1 MSGDPPEGG
10 VTLRELADRPV
21 TDLHGVGDKK
31 AGALAKVGV
40 ESVLDL
46 LSYYPRRWLDRTR
59 EATIDEL
66 AAGEEGM
73 VLVRVVRVSSR
84 RTRNRRSLVEARVTD
99 GTGSLTLT
107 FFNQPWR
114 ERQLPEGT
122 EAVVFG
128 RMDRYRDR
136 LQMANPVV
144 DLVGDRTG
152 RIVAVYPQSESA
164 GLASWDLDALVG
176 EAIRRVM
183 KVRGFDDPVPA
194 GVLARH
200 RLTDRAAAYRGIHRP
215 ETMHEVAEAR
225 RRLVFDELLRIQLAL
240 VHRKVQLERSAQGIP
255 HEDGGPGGLV
265 AAFHDLLDFPLTG
278 AQQRVVAEILADMA
292 RPTPMHRLLQ
302 GDVGSGKTVVA
313 VSALL
318 AAVQGGH
325 QGAFMAPTE
334 VLAEQHHLGVAG
346 LLAGL
351 EVDDDSLFQR
361 RPVGVALLTNR
372 TTAAERRRIA
382 DDLAG
387 GRLDIL
393 IGTHALIQ
401 EGVEFRSL
409 GAVVIDEQHRFGVE
423 QRDALRRRNPDGT
436 EPDVLVMTATPI
448 PRTAAMTVYGD
459 LDVSVLDEL
468 PPGRTPIGTEWVV
481 DDEEAVWAAVRAEVA
496 DGHQAYVVCPLIDE
510 SEALEVA
517 SAEETF
523 ERLLDGPLAGLR
535 VGLLHGRVGP
545 AEKEETM
552 RLFRAGALDVL
563 VATTVIEVGVDVPNA
578 TAMVVLDAARFGI
591 AQLHQLRGRVG
602 RGAAVSRCL
611 LVGEATTPDAE
622 ERLRAMVRTTDGFEL
637 AEADLDLRGEGTI
650 MGERQKGRNDLRLAS
665 LRRDREWVEAA
676 REAAVDLVGDGDGLH
691 AHPGLADEVDLLLG
705 DDEADWL
712 LKS

>member
-21 TDLHGVGDKK
+21 SDLHGVGDKK
-31 AGALAKVGV
+31 ATALAKAGV

-66 AAGEEGM
+66 AVGEEGM

-99 GTGSLTLT
+99 GTGSLPLT

-351 EVDDDSLFQR
+351 EVGDDDSLFQR

-468 PPGRTPIGTEWVV
+468 PPGRMPIGTEWVV

-523 ERLLDGPLAGLR
+523 ERLLDGPLPRRAGGDHR
-535 VGLLHGRVGP
+535 DRGRRRRPKRHGHGRP
-545 AEKEETM
+545 
-552 RLFRAGALDVL
+552 RRRPLRHR
-563 VATTVIEVGVDVPNA
+563 P
-578 TAMVVLDAARFGI
+578 TAPAARPGRPGGGRESVP
-591 AQLHQLRGRVG
+591 AGGGGDHARRRGAAPGDGPNHRRLRTGRGRPRPARRGHDHGGAPEGPERPAPRLAAPRPRVG
-602 RGAAVSRCL
+602 RG
-611 LVGEATTPDAE
+611 
-622 ERLRAMVRTTDGFEL
+622 RTGGGRRPGRRRRRPPRPPGTGR
-637 AEADLDLRGEGTI
+637 RG
-650 MGERQKGRNDLRLAS
+650 RPP
-665 LRRDREWVEAA
+665 A
-676 REAAVDLVGDGDGLH
+676 R
-691 AHPGLADEVDLLLG
+691 
-705 DDEADWL
+705 
-712 LKS
+712 